1 MMDALASQLNSL
13 PIKPGDVIAFSGNGL
28 VGKAIRRGTRSP
40 YSHVGIVLDRLDGRY
55 RLAESS
61 FFNGLP
67 DFQQQPAIKGVQLH
81 WLEDWLSA
89 YRRDGAAFW
98 VPLKDAIAHHQ
109 LPIFQQTLLQQH
121 SNQATFSYRKMFT
134 AWLRQYHFS
143 LPPAKDQKHVYCAE
157 MVAIAL
163 QKARILPP
171 DLIPQYQTPATIV
184 ALPCFSSPE
193 TIYS

>member
-1 MMDALASQLNSL
+1 MVALASQLNSL

-40 YSHVGIVLDRLDGRY
+40 YSHVGIVLDCLDGRY

-61 FFNGLP
+61 FFNALP

-89 YRRDGAAFW
+89 YRQDGAAFW
-98 VPLKDAIAHHQ
+98 VPLKQAIACPQ
-109 LPIFQQTLLQQH
+109 LPIFQKTLLQQH
-121 SNQATFSYRKMFT
+121 DRQAPFSYRKMLT
-134 AWLRQYHFS
+134 AWLKQYHFS
-143 LPPAKDQKHVYCAE
+143 LPLAKDQTHVYCAE

-163 QKARILPP
+163 QNAQILPP
-171 DLIPQYQTPATIV
+171 DLIPQHQTPASIV
-184 ALPCFSSPE
+184 SLSCFSSP
-193 TIYS
+193 TILYS

>member
-1 MMDALASQLNSL
+1 MVALASLLSSL

-28 VGKAIRRGTRSP
+28 VGKAIRRSTRSP
-40 YSHVGIVLDRLDGRY
+40 YSHVGIVLDNLGGRY

-89 YRRDGAAFW
+89 YRQDGAAFW
-98 VPLKDAIAHHQ
+98 VPLKNEITRPQ
-109 LPIFQQTLLQQH
+109 LPVFQQTLLQQY
-121 SNQATFSYRKMFT
+121 SSRATFSYRKMLT
-134 AWLRQYHFS
+134 AWLKQYRLS
-143 LPPAKDQKHVYCAE
+143 LPLSKDPKQVYCAE

-163 QKARILPP
+163 QNARILPP
-171 DLIPQYQTPATIV
+171 SLIPQHQTPATIIE
-184 ALPCFSSPE
+184 LPCFASP
-193 TIYS
+193 TILYS

>member
-1 MMDALASQLNSL
+1 MVALASQLSSL

-28 VGKAIRRGTRSP
+28 VGKAIRQSTRSR
-40 YSHVGIVLDRLDGRY
+40 YSHVGIVLDQLGGRY

-67 DFQQQPAIKGVQLH
+67 DFQQQPAIRGVQLH

-89 YRRDGAAFW
+89 YRKDGAAFW

-109 LPIFQQTLLQQH
+109 LPIFQQTLLEHH
-121 SNQATFSYRKMFT
+121 SRQATFSYRKMLT
-134 AWLRQYHFS
+134 AWLKQYHFS
-143 LPPAKDQKHVYCAE
+143 LPLTKDQKHMYCAE

-163 QKARILPP
+163 QNAQILPD
-171 DLIPQYQTPATIV
+171 DLIPQHQTPATIV
-184 ALPCFSSPE
+184 ALPCFTSP
-193 TIYS
+193 TPLYS